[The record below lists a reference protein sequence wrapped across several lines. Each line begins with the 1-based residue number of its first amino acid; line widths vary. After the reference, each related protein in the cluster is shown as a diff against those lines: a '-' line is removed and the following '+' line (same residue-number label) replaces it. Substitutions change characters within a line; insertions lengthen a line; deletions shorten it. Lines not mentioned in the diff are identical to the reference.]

1 MSAAIAAFIS
11 DLARMPAGQASAN
24 MFAEEKDGAADNALR
39 RHNLELY
46 LNAMLERRPRVL
58 LVGEAPGYRGMRI
71 TGVPFTNR
79 PILAGT
85 APTGCFGL
93 FGKDQGY
100 MIPGDLPGASAEPTA
115 TVMWDVLTRLD
126 FLPLLWSA
134 YPLHPHRPGQPRS
147 NRTPSAAD
155 ILAGG
160 PFWQRL
166 RDIFGVH
173 QVVAVGNIAYRSLTS
188 VADGVT
194 IERVRHPSHGGKVEF
209 EAGLRGLLGRNP
221 TSSA

>member
-1 MSAAIAAFIS
+1 VSAEIAAFIS
-11 DLARMPAGQASAN
+11 DLARLPAGQSSAN
-24 MFAEEKDGAADNALR
+24 MFAENGEGAADNALR

-46 LNAMLERRPRVL
+46 LNTMLERRPRVL

-100 MIPGDLPGASAEPTA
+100 AIPGDLPGASAEPTA

-147 NRTPSAAD
+147 NRTPSTAD
-155 ILAGG
+155 IVTGG
-160 PFWQRL
+160 PFWRRL
-166 RDIFGVH
+166 RNIFAVQH
-173 QVVAVGNIAYRSLTS
+173 VIAVGNIAYRSLTS
-188 VADGVT
+188 VADGVA

-209 EAGLRGLLGRNP
+209 EAGLRALLRRP
-221 TSSA
+221 EFR

>member
-1 MSAAIAAFIS
+1 VSDAIAAFVS
-11 DLARMPAGQASAN
+11 DLARMPVGPASAN
-24 MFAEEKDGAADNALR
+24 MFAETGGSAADNALR

-46 LNAMLERRPRVL
+46 LSAMLERRPRVL

-85 APTGCFGL
+85 ASTRCFGL
-93 FGKDQGY
+93 FGTNRGY
-100 MIPGDLPGASAEPTA
+100 MLPGDLPQASAEPTA
-115 TVMWDVLTRLD
+115 TVMWDVLTRLE

-134 YPLHPHRPGQPRS
+134 YPLHPHRLGQPSS

-155 ILAGG
+155 IVAGA

-166 RDIFGVH
+166 RDIFSID
-173 QVVAVGNIAYRSLTS
+173 QVVAVGNIAYRSLTA
-188 VADGVT
+188 VADGVA

-209 EAGLRGLLGRNP
+209 EAGLRALLSQPEFR
-221 TSSA
+221 